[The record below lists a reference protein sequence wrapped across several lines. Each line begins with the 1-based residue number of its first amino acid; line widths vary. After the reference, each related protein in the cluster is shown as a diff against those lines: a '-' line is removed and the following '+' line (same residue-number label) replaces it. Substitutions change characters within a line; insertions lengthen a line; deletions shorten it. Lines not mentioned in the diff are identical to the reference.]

1 MPTMQRVEDG
11 PYGGYGGSYYKA
23 EHGQHKIKKI
33 DAWGRSY
40 DGYDVVNGFQFTWDD
55 GYKGPLVGHQNPN
68 IYRPFE
74 FEDDEKIT
82 SMTIRAG
89 HDVGFVDAIEFN
101 TNKSRHYEVGGK
113 GGEPNVIKGKHL
125 GNGDWIGAE
134 GRDPIH
140 GADAVVDS
148 IKGHQKPFRPILKK
162 TIVVKGGKGPADA
175 MSIKQIPRPTPSV
188 GQALIKIKAFGLNRM
203 DLLQREGLYP
213 LPPQAPKTMGV
224 EFSGTVESVA
234 AGAETDFK
242 AGAYGGAYAEYII
255 VDTGMLV
262 HKPPELTW
270 EQAACVPETWIT
282 ASQALHIIGKFKPGR
297 SVLWHAGASS
307 VSICGIQLAKAEG
320 AKAIYATAGSQEK
333 CGFLVNE
340 LGVTAAFNYKSQD
353 WATEVKKVT
362 DGAGVDLI
370 VDFVGANYF
379 QGNLDA
385 AARDGRIVILGLMS
399 GQKLPDGVDIGG
411 LLFKRLRVEGST
423 LRSRDLEYQRK
434 LRDSMVAHV
443 LPRLMDGTFKV
454 FVEKVFPF
462 TEIVEAHKLLESNQT
477 RGKLAC
483 VI

>member
-1 MPTMQRVEDG
+1 MPQM
-11 PYGGYGGSYYKA
+11 
-23 EHGQHKIKKI
+23 
-33 DAWGRSY
+33 
-40 DGYDVVNGFQFTWDD
+40 
-55 GYKGPLVGHQNPN
+55 
-68 IYRPFE
+68 
-74 FEDDEKIT
+74 
-82 SMTIRAG
+82 RA
-89 HDVGFVDAIEFN
+89 V
-101 TNKSRHYEVGGK
+101 
-113 GGEPNVIKGKHL
+113 
-125 GNGDWIGAE
+125 
-134 GRDPIH
+134 
-140 GADAVVDS
+140 
-148 IKGHQKPFRPILKK
+148 
-162 TIVVKGGKGPADA
+162 VVKGGKGPADA
-175 MSIKQIPRPTPSV
+175 MSINQIPRPTPS
-188 GQALIKIKAFGLNRM
+188 
-203 DLLQREGLYP
+203 REGLYP
-213 LPPQAPKTMGV
+213 LPPQAPETMGV

-234 AGAETDFK
+234 VGAETDFK
-242 AGAYGGAYAEYII
+242 VGDAVFGLAYGGAYAEYII

-262 HKPPELTW
+262 HKPPELSW

-333 CGFLVNE
+333 CDFLVNE

-353 WATEVKKVT
+353 WAAEIKKVT

-423 LRSRDLEYQRK
+423 LRSRELEYQRK

-443 LPRLMDGTFKV
+443 LPRLMDGTFRV

-462 TEIVEAHKLLESNQT
+462 TEIVEAHRLLESNQT

-483 VI
+483 II